1 MSFFRT
7 PIDPEVQK
15 ELFKRMDG
23 INKSESYT
31 LDGEFV
37 SDMLGP
43 KSEALENEYFKTCWA
58 RVVTIDGNGKEHYL
72 NSQLGSSGKT
82 PITKPQ
88 NYKKRT
94 RSRGTY
100 YTRGRAGITSISSN
114 FKEFFLKQSTI
125 SFLCP
130 DPEEFEE
137 IQEKFLKHGRYV
149 LVEFG
154 WSTRKNIQL
163 EKITTNNLVKFSN
176 NLNQRTK
183 NSRGNYAAIC
193 GVITNFSFNQKQDG
207 SYEGTFEVSSMG
219 RNILGQKIKT
229 DGKIENLVN
238 FVNEQIIKDK
248 VNDDPETDEIE
259 TTLTKAELENY
270 QKLRNAFVN
279 FHATIKALPNVITEY
294 VQNKK
299 YKGKVEVGFT
309 KLQGEKKEFGV
320 IQSKNGAAFLPRTS
334 SYGFKTPDGSEE
346 NLAYCTWGWFEDYI
360 LNSFF
365 AFTSNSGDEE
375 FKTRF
380 FSTDNLQYEED
391 GKKVTKNESTKC
403 KSNKNLF
410 SLGLQSIILPG
421 LFKQFTPDRN
431 VESQTDVKGLN
442 YLDLVDLAG
451 EINGQYV
458 LDREN
463 AISKIIGHF
472 AQHFQPFEDQGKQQG
487 NIRNMVFEAN
497 YLIDSFT
504 DAINIDH
511 ALMNFWQKVSNDYGG
526 FWRFA
531 VVQDDNTDGKIKIVD
546 LNIGQTNDTNV
557 SDKLSTRSEYINWS
571 SDNKDSKDP
580 GKIFRFPLYEKNSF
594 IQDFSLETAYDSEM
608 ATMAVFGSNADMQAT
623 RGDMGQGYTE
633 LAVRALS
640 LIQSK
645 NLKGKTK
652 SEEERDDFYD
662 DVLKNLQVPVNT
674 NPQQKGSSSSTDKNI
689 TIQHLGEG
697 IEFPLIEEIQR
708 NIEQAQ
714 EDVQQANQL
723 SDKEKDIRKGYFWFD
738 VKDET
743 IQIYSSYSGEIL
755 KEFKRTMLYLINKSP
770 DENDA
775 SNYNVV
781 LPAVPLQLSLTIQG
795 IGGIKIGDLFYVD
808 YLPKMY
814 REFCHW
820 MVVGVEHEISTTG
833 WTTKLDSRMIVDIP
847 KLVEKYKDEL
857 TKTEFKPFMVGFD
870 DKGNPVPGQ
879 QLSDKVKAIQFKIQD
894 PLGKVTELTFGP
906 GKDVVENPYRMINV
920 SIKTIFQSETG
931 QTASDVLGVLKS
943 AFYRSIIQ
951 NDKLIDSLNVSD
963 VRNVMNGNPLGP
975 VAESGDNI
983 TYIDADEME
992 RQRAAAANDG

>member
-15 ELFKRMDG
+15 ELFRRIDG
-23 INKSESYT
+23 INKDYSGNILQPVENP
-31 LDGEFV
+31 F
-37 SDMLGP
+37 
-43 KSEALENEYFKTCWA
+43 ENEYFKSCWA
-58 RVVTIDGNGKEHYL
+58 RVITIDNDSKDGKPYFL
-72 NSQLGSSGKT
+72 NSQLGDDGET
-82 PITKPQ
+82 PITEPLNIKDG
-88 NYKKRT
+88 NY
-94 RSRGTY
+94 S
-100 YTRGRAGITSISSN
+100 RGRAGITSISSN

-238 FVNEQIIKDK
+238 FVNEQINKDK

-309 KLQGEKKEFGV
+309 KLEGEKKEFGV

-365 AFTSNSGDEE
+365 AYTSNSGNEE

-380 FSTDNLQYEED
+380 FSTDDIEFDAD
-391 GKKVTKNESTKC
+391 GNVVRNESTKC
-403 KSNKNLF
+403 KSNKHLF
-410 SLGLQSIILPG
+410 SLGLQSVILPG
-421 LFKQFTPDRN
+421 KFKQFSPDKKTESDTDKRKFSWKEYFTKTGEVIQGATGLSTRN
-431 VESQTDVKGLN
+431 
-442 YLDLVDLAG
+442 
-451 EINGQYV
+451 
-458 LDREN
+458 RER
-463 AISKIIGHF
+463 ALTKTIEHF
-472 AQHFQPFEDQGKQQG
+472 NDKDFFDSFEENNQG

-497 YLIDSFT
+497 YLMESFNN
-504 DAINIDH
+504 AINIDS
-511 ALMNFWQKVSNDYGG
+511 ALMRFWQKVSNDYGG
-526 FWRFA
+526 FWRFGI
-531 VVQDDNTDGKIKIVD
+531 VQDENTDGKIKIMD
-546 LNIGQTNDTNV
+546 LNIGATDDSEV
-557 SDKLSTRSEYINWS
+557 LSKISKRDEYKNWELGKE
-571 SDNKDSKDP
+571 NP

-594 IQDFSLETAYDSEM
+594 IQDFSIETAYDSEM
-608 ATMAVFGSNADMQAT
+608 ATMAVFGSNADIGVT
-623 RGDMGQGYTE
+623 RGDMGQGYTD
-633 LAVRALS
+633 LAIRALS
-640 LIQSK
+640 LIQNPDSI
-645 NLKGKTK
+645 NSETNRTLKQKTK
-652 SEEERDDFYD
+652 YD
-662 DVLKNLQVPVNT
+662 NILKDIRVPVNT
-674 NPQQKGSSSSTDKNI
+674 NSSQQGASSTPSLGKVIQKLTNGILFKDIPEVQKSEEEIITDIQQKNQYDTEESS
-689 TIQHLGEG
+689 L
-697 IEFPLIEEIQR
+697 
-708 NIEQAQ
+708 
-714 EDVQQANQL
+714 
-723 SDKEKDIRKGYFWFD
+723 RKGYFWFNLGD
-738 VKDET
+738 DTV
-743 IQIYSSYSGEIL
+743 QIYASYSGEIM
-755 KEFKRTMLYLINKSP
+755 KEFKRTMLYYINKSP
-770 DENDA
+770 DEKFK

-781 LPAVPLQLSLTIQG
+781 LPAVPLQLGLTIQG

-808 YLPKMY
+808 YLPQMY
-814 REFCHW
+814 KEYCHW

-847 KLVEKYKDEL
+847 KLISNSKGKLTKTDFTPFVIPPGRQLQDEL
-857 TKTEFKPFMVGFD
+857 TRLAEKYG
-870 DKGNPVPGQ
+870 
-879 QLSDKVKAIQFKIQD
+879 DKVKSSKRTSSR
-894 PLGKVTELTFGP
+894 GGVNSHYNNKVTREKGRLT
-906 GKDVVENPYRMINV
+906 
-920 SIKTIFQSETG
+920 TTQG
-931 QTASDVLGVLKS
+931 QTI
-943 AFYRSIIQ
+943 Y
-951 NDKLIDSLNVSD
+951 
-963 VRNVMNGNPLGP
+963 
-975 VAESGDNI
+975 E
-983 TYIDADEME
+983 
-992 RQRAAAANDG
+992 

>member
-15 ELFKRMDG
+15 ELFKRIDG
-23 INKSESYT
+23 LNKAEPYT
-31 LDGEFV
+31 LNGKGV
-37 SDMLGP
+37 SDILGP

-58 RVVTIDGNGKEHYL
+58 RVVTIDGTGEPYYL
-72 NSQLGSSGKT
+72 NSQLGSNGKT
-82 PITKPQ
+82 PITEPL
-88 NYKKRT
+88 NSKKRT

-130 DPEEFEE
+130 DPEEFES

-163 EKITTNNLVKFSN
+163 DKITTNNLVKFSN

-193 GVITNFSFNQKQDG
+193 GVITNFGFNQKQDG

-238 FVNEQIIKDK
+238 FVNEKIEEDK
-248 VNDDPETDEIE
+248 KVDNPDTPEQETNLSNEEI
-259 TTLTKAELENY
+259 ASLESF
-270 QKLRNAFVN
+270 RSAFVS
-279 FHATIKALPNVITEY
+279 FHATIKALPNVIQTY
-294 VQNKK
+294 VDDKK
-299 YKGKVEVGFT
+299 YGSAIEGKMDLVKDQHGTIREHS
-309 KLQGEKKEFGV
+309 V
-320 IQSKNGAAFLPRTS
+320 IKSKNGAAYIPVTS
-334 SYGFKTPDGSEE
+334 NFGFKTPEDSEE

-365 AFTSNSGDEE
+365 AFTSKSGNEE

-380 FSTDNLQYEED
+380 FSTDDKEFDAEGN
-391 GKKVTKNESTKC
+391 VIRNESTKC
-403 KSNKNLF
+403 KSNRNLF

-421 LFKQFTPDRN
+421 KFKQFI
-431 VESQTDVKGLN
+431 
-442 YLDLVDLAG
+442 AG
-451 EINGQYV
+451 TG
-458 LDREN
+458 
-463 AISKIIGHF
+463 KIITQNPEDVIEQENVFQTLYQGIVKVFKEEAKSLISGGDNDTITREQAMVKIIEHF
-472 AQHFQPFEDQGKQQG
+472 ATNFESFEDQGKQQG

-526 FWRFA
+526 FWRFGI
-531 VVQDDNTDGKIKIVD
+531 VEDDNSDGRIKIKD
-546 LNIGQTNDTNV
+546 LNIGEIDDSKV
-557 SDKLSTRSEYINWS
+557 LEKLSTREEYINWS
-571 SDNKDSKDP
+571 SDNKDIKDP
-580 GKIFRFPLYEKNSF
+580 GKIFKFPLYEKNSF

-623 RGDMGQGYTE
+623 RGDMGQGYVE

-640 LIQSK
+640 LIQNK
-645 NLKGKTK
+645 TLKGNTK
-652 SEEERDDFYD
+652 SEQEREDFYD
-662 DVLKNLQVPVNT
+662 DILKNLQVPVNS
-674 NPQQKGSSSSTDKNI
+674 NIFQQGGSSTRNDNLVEQSSK
-689 TIQHLGEG
+689 EG
-697 IEFPLIEEIQR
+697 IAFKLIDEIQK
-708 NIEQAQ
+708 NVEQIK
-714 EDVQQANQL
+714 EDIDEAN
-723 SDKEKDIRKGYFWFD
+723 SKSKYTERDIRKGYFWFD
-738 VKDET
+738 ITDT
-743 IQIYSSYSGEIL
+743 ITQIYSSTTGQIL
-755 KEFKRTMLYLINKSP
+755 NEFKRTMLYLINKSA
-770 DENDA
+770 DEDDE

-808 YLPKMY
+808 YLPQMY
-814 REFCHW
+814 REFCHF
-820 MVVGVEHEISTTG
+820 MIVGVEHEISTTG

-847 KLVEKYKDEL
+847 KLVDKYKDDF
-857 TKTEFKPFMVGFD
+857 TKTEFRPFVVPPGKQLRDEIQSIKRKNRDLIQQSRDDVFD
-870 DKGNPVPGQ
+870 DKTNQLTETRELNLGFLPDIVPEGTTE
-879 QLSDKVKAIQFKIQD
+879 VKTTRSK
-894 PLGKVTELTFGP
+894 
-906 GKDVVENPYRMINV
+906 YY
-920 SIKTIFQSETG
+920 
-931 QTASDVLGVLKS
+931 KS
-943 AFYRSIIQ
+943 RSG
-951 NDKLIDSLNVSD
+951 
-963 VRNVMNGNPLGP
+963 RN
-975 VAESGDNI
+975 I
-983 TYIDADEME
+983 
-992 RQRAAAANDG
+992 